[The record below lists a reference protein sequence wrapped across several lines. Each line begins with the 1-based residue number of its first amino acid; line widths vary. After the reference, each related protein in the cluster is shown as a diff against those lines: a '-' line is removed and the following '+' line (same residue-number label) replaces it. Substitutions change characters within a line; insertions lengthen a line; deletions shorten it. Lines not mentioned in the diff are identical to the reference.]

1 MNTRTET
8 ELIKYFSW
16 PAYLNIF
23 FYIIKNK
30 NKKWKELKR
39 EKSWPDFCYGWTFDF
54 LKLLWVCNS
63 YDRETNMFLLT
74 ESGEELYLIIKDI
87 DDWLLFSHSEVNESS
102 IEEYNKELLNNIG
115 SEKLYVIKN
124 ILFFL
129 INKSKWFILIKEILE
144 NKEYIIKN
152 ELYIELA
159 KKLNVAEATIKNRA
173 PSMLQLAIFLNI
185 FLLEEWK
192 IKKNIQYFI
201 SEIYEKKEEDK
212 KINEL
217 LNEETE
223 EKTIEIINSEIK
235 KEENKWE
242 NKKYTYITKKSKML
256 SRNSKIATLVK
267 ERAKYI
273 CQSCGDNW
281 FETKYE
287 HWNNYMEA
295 HHLKE
300 LAYWWEDKWDNMVCL
315 CIECHWKIHHWSE
328 KIQYNIYKH
337 LKI

>member
-223 EKTIEIINSEIK
+223 EKTADEK
-235 KEENKWE
+235 KDLTIDEENSKLRKLATEMSEGGQIMARSFVAELNKMAAEDYNDTDE
-242 NKKYTYITKKSKML
+242 NS
-256 SRNSKIATLVK
+256 
-267 ERAKYI
+267 
-273 CQSCGDNW
+273 G
-281 FETKYE
+281 
-287 HWNNYMEA
+287 
-295 HHLKE
+295 
-300 LAYWWEDKWDNMVCL
+300 
-315 CIECHWKIHHWSE
+315 SE
-328 KIQYNIYKH
+328 KVAEEDTDSSVV
-337 LKI
+337 KIITTLHNRYFGE